1 MATNSDIL
9 FRFEKA
15 MSLLHAKH
23 TDASA
28 ARQTPIVQ
36 RPAHESCG
44 QSTQSLQKRALNEA
58 ATTLAA
64 IWKVGDGKGS

>member
-15 MSLLHAKH
+15 MNALHAEH

-36 RPAHESCG
+36 RAHESLVQC
-44 QSTQSLQKRALNEA
+44 TQRLKKRALNEA
-58 ATTLAA
+58 ASALAT
-64 IWKVGDGKGS
+64 IWKVGR